1 MAITKGIILAGG
13 AGSRLSPLT
22 KAVSKQLLPVYDKP
36 MVFYPLS
43 TLLLTGIRDI
53 LIITTP
59 EDGPLFQRLLG
70 DGRQWGIRL
79 DYATQDAPNGI
90 AQALL
95 IGADFIAGDPVA
107 LILGDN
113 IYFGQ
118 GLGPRLRAVAQRTE
132 GATILAYYVNDPQR
146 FGVVTFDKDGRA
158 ASIVEKPKTPA
169 SNWAVT
175 GLYFYDA
182 AAGEIVRNLKPSAR
196 GELEITDVNAEYLRR
211 GALQV
216 YKLGR
221 GDAWLDTGTPQ
232 SLMQASSFVQTVE
245 ERQGLKIACIEEIA
259 WRMGYIDDVLFQRL
273 IETERNPLNRLYL
286 EGLLHE
292 GER

>member
-43 TLLLTGIRDI
+43 TLLLAGIRDI

-146 FGVVTFDKDGRA
+146 FGFVTFDKDGRA

-245 ERQGLKIACIEEIA
+245 ERQGLKISCIEEIA
-259 WRMGYIDDVLFQRL
+259 WRMGYIDDVLFQHL

>member
-182 AAGEIVRNLKPSAR
+182 AAGAIARNLKPSAR
-196 GELEITDVNAEYLRR
+196 GELEITDINAEYLRR

-245 ERQGLKIACIEEIA
+245 ERQGLKISCIEEIA
-259 WRMGYIDDVLFQRL
+259 WRMGYIDDVLFQHL